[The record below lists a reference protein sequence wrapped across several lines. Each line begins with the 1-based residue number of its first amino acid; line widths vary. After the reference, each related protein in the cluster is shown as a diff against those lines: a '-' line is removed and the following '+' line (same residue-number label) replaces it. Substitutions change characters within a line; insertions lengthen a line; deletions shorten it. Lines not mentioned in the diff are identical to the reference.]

1 MDISWSLLN
10 IIAGQMEIY
19 YYLSYY
25 PLYFC
30 ICLKFWFLKKW
41 KKKEKKK
48 KWCWEE
54 ENSFPWWILAL
65 NRDMNKTTVEQR
77 RKKKKLIN
85 FYGFIS
91 LLPAHILIAYF
102 ISLNILNLFK
112 NCILFL
118 ITIINLIFGN
128 LSLLFCFG
136 DLRFQNLTC
145 F

>member
-1 MDISWSLLN
+1 MITAEYYCWANGDLLLFVILSSLL
-10 IIAGQMEIY
+10 
-19 YYLSYY
+19 
-25 PLYFC
+25 LYMFEVL
-30 ICLKFWFLKKW
+30 IFKKV
-41 KKKEKKK
+41 KKKRKKK